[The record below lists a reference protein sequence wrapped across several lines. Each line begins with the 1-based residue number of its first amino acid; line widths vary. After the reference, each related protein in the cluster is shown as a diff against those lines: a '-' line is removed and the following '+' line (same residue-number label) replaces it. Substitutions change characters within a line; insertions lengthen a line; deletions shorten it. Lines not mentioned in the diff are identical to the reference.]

1 MRIRRSYLALIL
13 IPTILILG
21 LTMLYTQNRKKTD
34 LPKEI
39 PLERLHDEMT
49 KVNVEINTTQGTI
62 KLELWPELAPKT
74 VENFLTLAREEYYN
88 GTYFHRVIP
97 DFMIQGGCPNTKD
110 SDRSN
115 DGTGGPGYTFEDEC
129 YAPGVELSGKIE
141 TDTQAEAVWT
151 NIIVPHMQQNRTPNE
166 DIGSIVKECQNSQ
179 SFEPLKKQ
187 TVEYYKV
194 RANITEPIFTQVL
207 KATADYGVIAMA
219 NSGPNTNGSQFFIV
233 TKKDGTPWLNGKHTV
248 FGKVTGG
255 MDIVHQIES
264 LPRDARDNPNPENQ
278 SFINS
283 ISFPK

>member
-1 MRIRRSYLALIL
+1 MKLKKNYLVLVL

-39 PLERLHDEMT
+39 PLELQTDEMA
-49 KVNVEINTTQGTI
+49 KVKVELNTTQGVI
-62 KLELWPELAPKT
+62 GLELWPDIAPKT
-74 VENFLTLAREEYYN
+74 VANFIKLAQEGYYN

-110 SDRSN
+110 KDRSN

-129 YAPGVELSGKIE
+129 YGDGEELTGDIK
-141 TDTQAEAVWT
+141 TDSRAEAVWT

-166 DIGSIVKECQNSQ
+166 EIAAVVRECQTAQN
-179 SFEPLKKQ
+179 FDPLKEK
-187 TVEYYKV
+187 TVEYFMV
-194 RANITEPIFTQVL
+194 RANITEPVFTKILKAQVL
-207 KATADYGVIAMA
+207 YGNIAMA

-233 TKKDGTPWLNGKHTV
+233 TKEDGTPWLNGKHTV
-248 FGKVTGG
+248 FGKVIGG
-255 MDIVHQIES
+255 MDIVHEIEN
-264 LPRDARDNPNPENQ
+264 LPRDARDNPKPENQ

-283 ISFPK
+283 VSFPK

>member
-1 MRIRRSYLALIL
+1 MRIRKNYLALVL

-39 PLERLHDEMT
+39 PLELQTDEMAT
-49 KVNVEINTTQGTI
+49 VKVELNTTQGVI
-62 KLELWPELAPKT
+62 RLELWPDIAPKT
-74 VENFLTLAREEYYN
+74 VANFIKLAQEDYYN

-110 SDRSN
+110 KDRSN

-129 YAPGVELSGKIE
+129 YADGELLTGKVE
-141 TDTQAEAVWT
+141 TDSRAEAVWT

-166 DIGSIVKECQNSQ
+166 EIATVVKECQAAQ
-179 SFEPLKKQ
+179 GFAPIKEK
-187 TVEYYKV
+187 TVEHFMAL
-194 RANITEPIFTQVL
+194 ANITEPIYTQVL
-207 KATADYGVIAMA
+207 RASVLYGNIAMA

-248 FGKVTGG
+248 FGKVIAG
-255 MDIVHQIES
+255 MDIVHEIEN
-264 LPRDARDNPNPENQ
+264 LPRDARDNPKAENQ